1 MYLWVMNILKI
12 LFELFVLYLVY
23 KLIFDFIIPIYQT
36 TKQVKQKVGEMQN
49 QMNEHL
55 KNQQTG
61 NHSSAPKDNNPKP
74 TREDY
79 IEFEELK

>member
-1 MYLWVMNILKI
+1 MYLWHMNILKL

-23 KLIFDFIIPIYQT
+23 KLIVDFIIPIYQT

-55 KNQQTG
+55 KKQQPG
-61 NHSSAPKDNNPKP
+61 NHASAPKERDQKP
-74 TREDY
+74 AREDY